1 MVHSSQK
8 SGLKGID
15 FIDTKLYNKLIVW
28 SRYYKSP
35 QPLFAKEGLGGF
47 FGGRSWQ
54 QE

>member
-28 SRYYKSP
+28 SRYYRSLQTP
-35 QPLFAKEGLGGF
+35 FAKGGLGGL
-47 FGGRSWQ
+47 FGGKSWQ